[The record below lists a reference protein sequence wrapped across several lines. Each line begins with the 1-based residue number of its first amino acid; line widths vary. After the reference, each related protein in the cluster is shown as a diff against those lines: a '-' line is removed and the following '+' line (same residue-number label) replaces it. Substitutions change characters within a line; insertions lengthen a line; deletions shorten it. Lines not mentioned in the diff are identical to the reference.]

1 MASKSKDPGLISPVG
16 NDNTPKNNIS
26 YANEVVATIAGIAA
40 NEVEGIAGMS
50 PVSNSILGKNRN
62 LTKGVKVEI
71 GVEEVSVDLYV
82 IVEYGTPI
90 HKACLDAQ
98 ESVRK
103 TIESMTGLHV
113 VRVDVHVQ
121 SVSFEKENLA
131 LQASK
136 ENNILEA
143 GEKTELSDH
152 VELEDIADSDSTASN
167 K

>member
-1 MASKSKDPGLISPVG
+1 MASKMKDSGLISSTG
-16 NDNTPKNNIS
+16 TDTPRNNIT

-40 NEVEGIAGMS
+40 NEVEGIAGMTA
-50 PVSNSILGKNRN
+50 VNGGILGKNKN

-82 IVEYGTPI
+82 TVEYGTPI
-90 HKACLDAQ
+90 QKACLDAQ

-121 SVSFEKENLA
+121 NVSFEKENMA
-131 LQASK
+131 LQTNS
-136 ENNILEA
+136 ETNVLEA
-143 GEKTELSDH
+143 GTSINTDSPAEEFSVDTDTNEKND
-152 VELEDIADSDSTASN
+152 